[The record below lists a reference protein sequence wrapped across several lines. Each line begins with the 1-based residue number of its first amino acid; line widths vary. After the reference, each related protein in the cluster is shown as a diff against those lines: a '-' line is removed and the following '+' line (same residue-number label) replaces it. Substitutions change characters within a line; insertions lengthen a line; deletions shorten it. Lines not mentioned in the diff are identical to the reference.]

1 MACSGRPFE
10 CRLQLSVETGAT
22 SWPGMETMA
31 DKTLE
36 QTTMRK
42 VAIRLVPF
50 LCVLYTIAF
59 VDRINVGFAALS
71 MTEDLALSPSAFGLG
86 AGLFFIGYFLFEVPS
101 NLILDRVGARRWI
114 ARVMITWGILSTC
127 FAFVVDQ
134 NSFYG
139 LRFLLGVAEAGFFPG
154 VILYLTYWFPQRYR
168 GRVTA
173 GFMTAIPIASFVA
186 APLSGFLLELH
197 GLGLKSWQ
205 WMFIL
210 EGVPS
215 VLLGIVVLR
224 FLTDRPS
231 QAAWLTR
238 EQREWLANEMESERA
253 ATAHATGG
261 RDHGLGDV
269 LRSLLSWNVL
279 RLALIYF
286 GLTTGLYG
294 IELWLPQIVKSFGL
308 SNIEVGLVAAIPYA
322 VAIATMM
329 LWASYSD
336 RSGQRLNHVALA
348 CGIGCVGMGIA
359 ATMAG
364 HLALTMVCLSI
375 AIAGV
380 MAARP
385 PFWALPTEFLS
396 GRKAAAGIAA
406 INSIGNLGGF
416 FGPTLIGYV
425 REISGSFTV
434 GLMVSALMLVAST
447 LFTLSLR
454 RRALASAAA

>member
-1 MACSGRPFE
+1 MHR
-10 CRLQLSVETGAT
+10 
-22 SWPGMETMA
+22 
-31 DKTLE
+31 TLE
-36 QTTMRK
+36 QATMRK

-50 LCVLYTIAF
+50 LCLLYTIAF
-59 VDRINVGFAALS
+59 IDRINVGFAALS
-71 MTEDLALSPSAFGLG
+71 MSSDLGLSPSAFGLG

-101 NLILDRVGARRWI
+101 NLILERVGARRWI

-127 FAFVVDQ
+127 FAFVVGQ
-134 NSFYG
+134 NSFYA

-154 VILYLTYWFPQRYR
+154 VILYLTYWFPKRYR

-173 GFMTAIPIASFVA
+173 GFMTAIPIASFIA
-186 APLSGFLLELH
+186 APLSGFLLQLD
-197 GLGLKSWQ
+197 GFGLKSWQ

-210 EGVPS
+210 EGIPS

-231 QAAWLTR
+231 QATWLTE
-238 EQREWLANEMESERA
+238 EQRSWLMTEMA
-253 ATAHATGG
+253 AEHEAAVQATGG
-261 RDHGLGDV
+261 HDHGLGEV

-322 VAIATMM
+322 AAIATMM

-336 RSGQRLNHVALA
+336 RSGDRLNHVALA
-348 CGIGCVGMGIA
+348 CGMGCVGMGVA
-359 ATMAG
+359 AAVSG
-364 HLALTMVCLSI
+364 HPVWTVVFLSV

-385 PFWALPTEFLS
+385 PFWTLPTEFLS

-416 FGPTLIGYV
+416 FGPTLIGYAK
-425 REISGSFTV
+425 EATGSFTL
-434 GLMVSALMLVAST
+434 GLMVSCFTLLAST

-454 RRALASAAA
+454 RRASAYPATV

>member
-1 MACSGRPFE
+1 
-10 CRLQLSVETGAT
+10 
-22 SWPGMETMA
+22 MA

-36 QTTMRK
+36 QMTMRK

-50 LCVLYTIAF
+50 LCVLYTVAF
-59 VDRINVGFAALS
+59 IDRINVGFAALS
-71 MTEDLALSPSAFGLG
+71 MSADLGLSPAAFGLG

-101 NLILDRVGARRWI
+101 NLILDRVGARLWI
-114 ARVMITWGILSTC
+114 ARVMITWGILSAC
-127 FAFVVDQ
+127 FAFVAGQ
-134 NSFYG
+134 NSFYA

-154 VILYLTYWFPQRYR
+154 VILYLTYWFPKRYR

-173 GFMTAIPIASFVA
+173 GFMTAIPIASFIA
-186 APLSGFLLELH
+186 APLSGFMLELQ
-197 GLGLKSWQ
+197 GLGLKNWQ

-210 EGVPS
+210 EGIPS

-231 QAAWLTR
+231 QARWLTQ
-238 EQREWLANEMESERA
+238 EQREWLANEMEAERA
-253 ATAHATGG
+253 AAAQTTGAH
-261 RDHGLGDV
+261 DHGLGEV

-279 RLALIYF
+279 RLALVYF

-308 SNIEVGLVAAIPYA
+308 SNVEVGLVAAIPYA
-322 VAIATMM
+322 AAIATMM

-348 CGIGCVGMGIA
+348 TGMGCVGMGLA
-359 ATMAG
+359 AAVAG
-364 HLALTMVCLSI
+364 HPVWTMIFLSM

-385 PFWALPTEFLS
+385 PFWTLPTEFLS

-416 FGPTLIGYV
+416 FGPTLIGYA
-425 REISGSFTV
+425 RELSGSFTL
-434 GLMVSALMLVAST
+434 GLMVSAVTLLAST

-454 RRALASAAA
+454 RRAPASAVA

>member
-1 MACSGRPFE
+1 MA
-10 CRLQLSVETGAT
+10 
-22 SWPGMETMA
+22 M

-42 VAIRLVPF
+42 VALRLVPF

-71 MTEDLALSPSAFGLG
+71 MSADLGLSPSAFGFG

-101 NLILDRVGARRWI
+101 NLILERVGARRWI

-127 FAFVVDQ
+127 FAFVAGP
-134 NSFYG
+134 NSFYA

-154 VILYLTYWFPQRYR
+154 VILYLTYWFPRRYR

-173 GFMTAIPIASFVA
+173 GFMTAIPIASFIA
-186 APLSGFLLELH
+186 APLSGFLLQLH

-205 WMFIL
+205 WMFVL
-210 EGVPS
+210 EGIPS
-215 VLLGIVVLR
+215 VLLGFVVLR
-224 FLTDRPS
+224 FLTDRPV
-231 QAAWLTR
+231 QATWLTV
-238 EQREWLANEMESERA
+238 EQRDWLTAEMETEQRLVSA
-253 ATAHATGG
+253 QATRGG
-261 RDHGLGDV
+261 HGHGLGAV

-279 RLALIYF
+279 SLALTYF

-308 SNIEVGLVAAIPYA
+308 SNIEVGFVSAIPYA
-322 VAIATMM
+322 AAIGTMM
-329 LWASYSD
+329 LWATYSD
-336 RSGQRLNHVALA
+336 RSGAARSGNRLTHVAWA
-348 CGIGCVGMGIA
+348 TSMGCVGMAIA
-359 ATMAG
+359 AVVSGHPVWTMAS
-364 HLALTMVCLSI
+364 LSV

-385 PFWALPTEFLS
+385 PFWTLPTEFLS

-416 FGPTLIGYV
+416 FGPTLIGYA
-425 REISGSFTV
+425 RELTGSFTL
-434 GLMVSALMLVAST
+434 GLMVSAVTLLASA
-447 LFTLSLR
+447 LFILSLR
-454 RRALASAAA
+454 RRSAPAVA

>member
-1 MACSGRPFE
+1 MN
-10 CRLQLSVETGAT
+10 
-22 SWPGMETMA
+22 
-31 DKTLE
+31 DTLE

-42 VAIRLVPF
+42 VALRLVPF
-50 LCVLYTIAF
+50 LCLLYTIAF
-59 VDRINVGFAALS
+59 IDRINVGFAALS
-71 MTEDLALSPSAFGLG
+71 MSGDLGLSPSAFGFG

-101 NLILDRVGARRWI
+101 NLILERVGARRWI
-114 ARVMITWGILSTC
+114 ARVMITWGVLSTC
-127 FAFVVDQ
+127 FAFVTGQD
-134 NSFYG
+134 SFYA

-154 VILYLTYWFPQRYR
+154 VILYLTYWFPKRYR

-173 GFMTAIPIASFVA
+173 GFMTAIPIASFIA
-186 APLSGFLLELH
+186 APLSGFLLQIDAF
-197 GLGLKSWQ
+197 GLKSWQ

-210 EGVPS
+210 EGIPS

-231 QAAWLTR
+231 EAKWLTQEQRAWL
-238 EQREWLANEMESERA
+238 AGEMDAERDA
-253 ATAHATGG
+253 AVHGAAGHA
-261 RDHGLGDV
+261 DHGLGDV
-269 LRSLLSWNVL
+269 LRSLMSWNVL

-308 SNIEVGLVAAIPYA
+308 STIEVGFVAAIPYA
-322 VAIATMM
+322 AAIATMM

-336 RSGQRLNHVALA
+336 RSGDRLAHVSLA
-348 CGIGCVGMGIA
+348 CGIGCFGMAFA
-359 ATMAG
+359 AAFNG
-364 HLALTMVCLSI
+364 HPVWTVVSLSV

-385 PFWALPTEFLS
+385 PFWTLPTEFLS

-416 FGPTLIGYV
+416 FGPTLIGYA
-425 REISGSFTV
+425 REVTGSFTL
-434 GLMVSALMLVAST
+434 GLMVSALTLLAST

-454 RRALASAAA
+454 RRAPARAAAV

>member
-1 MACSGRPFE
+1 
-10 CRLQLSVETGAT
+10 
-22 SWPGMETMA
+22 MEMMT

-59 VDRINVGFAALS
+59 IDRINVAFAALS
-71 MTEDLALSPSAFGLG
+71 MSADLGLSPAAFGLG

-127 FAFVVDQ
+127 FVFVVGQ
-134 NSFYG
+134 NSFYV

-154 VILYLTYWFPQRYR
+154 VILYLTYWFPKRYR

-173 GFMTAIPIASFVA
+173 GFMTAIPIASFIA

-197 GLGLKSWQ
+197 GLGLKNWQ
-205 WMFIL
+205 WMFLL
-210 EGVPS
+210 EGIPS

-231 QAAWLTR
+231 QAAWLTQ
-238 EQREWLANEMESERA
+238 EQRDWLANEMEAERA
-253 ATAHATGG
+253 ASAQAAGAH
-261 RDHGLGDV
+261 DHGLGDV

-294 IELWLPQIVKSFGL
+294 IELWLPQIVKAFGL
-308 SNIEVGLVAAIPYA
+308 SNVEVGLVAAIPYA
-322 VAIATMM
+322 AAIATMM
-329 LWASYSD
+329 LWATYSD

-348 CGIGCVGMGIA
+348 CGMGCVGVGIA
-359 ATMAG
+359 AAVAG
-364 HLALTMVCLSI
+364 HPVWTMVCLSI

-385 PFWALPTEFLS
+385 PFWTLPTEFLS

-416 FGPTLIGYV
+416 FGPTLIGYA
-425 REISGSFTV
+425 REMTGSFTL
-434 GLMVSALMLVAST
+434 GLMVSAVTLLAST

-454 RRALASAAA
+454 RRAPAYSAA